1 MSDYYKKIKTA
12 KIQIEKYLKE
22 IFKVYGNELRLRMEE
37 YNLLTNPNNCIE
49 TSTATGFV
57 MEEFV
62 IAKLETY
69 TREHDG
75 QDEVKIQRIVGSS
88 TVNSSYDCYAVYQ
101 GIYIMI
107 NIKIQKEGASNNA
120 VAAINILHND
130 YVCENIAQEKAYLV
144 LKIQYDFGLSYD
156 DTQRK
161 IKIMGV
167 ESYFLEELDFSK
179 GHKQDYRNW
188 SENFNANSGR
198 LQVSQNWKKAHLLN
212 EADISHSRTK
222 QFIENIFNQ
231 KGNMENTLEDKNA

>member
-1 MSDYYKKIKTA
+1 MSDYYKKIKTV
-12 KIQIEKYLKE
+12 KVQIEKYLKE

-62 IAKLETY
+62 VAKLETY

-75 QDEVKIQRIVGSS
+75 HDEVKIQRIDGSS
-88 TVNSSYDCYAVYQ
+88 TANSSYDCYAVYK

-107 NIKIQKEGASNNA
+107 NIKIQKEGAANNA

-130 YVCENIAQEKAYLV
+130 YVCENTAREKAYLV
-144 LKIQYDFGLSYD
+144 LKVRYNFGLSHD
-156 DTQRK
+156 GMQRK

-188 SENFNANSGR
+188 SEDFNANSGR
-198 LQVSQNWKKAHLLN
+198 LQVSKSWKKMHLLD
-212 EADISHSRTK
+212 EADISHNRTK
-222 QFIENIFNQ
+222 QFIEDIFNQ
-231 KGNMENTLEDKNA
+231 KGNKEDKNA